1 MNRIDQMTGNGKKFF
16 VAYYT
21 AGFPTVA
28 ASGAILDT
36 LVESGCDLVELGY
49 PFSDPTADGPTIQ
62 ASSETALKNGFT
74 RAGYFQ
80 LLQEF
85 RQRHP
90 DVPAVVFSYYNPIF
104 RYGIDKFAEL
114 AKTAGADG
122 MLIVDLPHEEQADV
136 RAVLDRQGLHLIQLV
151 APTTGQERTGKILK
165 NASGFVYQIS
175 LRGVTGVRDTIAAD
189 AGENVARTR
198 AVTEL
203 PIALGFGVGTGEQ
216 ARAVAAAADGVVVGS
231 AIVTCIAENQPDH
244 LPALR
249 ALVTELTAAVHG

>member
-1 MNRIDQMTGNGKKFF
+1 MNRIDQITGNGKKFF

-36 LVESGCDLVELGY
+36 LVESGCDLIELGY

-62 ASSETALKNGFT
+62 TSSQTALENGFT

-85 RQRHP
+85 RARHP
-90 DVPAVVFSYYNPIF
+90 DVPAVVFSYSNPIF
-104 RYGIDKFAEL
+104 QYGIEKFVEF
-114 AKTAGADG
+114 AKAAGADG
-122 MLIVDLPHEEQADV
+122 MLVVDLPHEEQADV
-136 RAVLDRQGLHLIQLV
+136 RAVLDRQGLHLIQLI
-151 APTTGQERTGKILK
+151 APTTGLERTGEILK

-175 LRGVTGVRDTIAAD
+175 LRGVTGVRATIATD
-189 AGENVARTR
+189 AGENIARTR
-198 AVTEL
+198 ALTEL
-203 PIALGFGVGTGEQ
+203 PIALGFGVGTGAQ

-231 AIVTCIAENQPDH
+231 AIVTCIAENQPEH

-249 ALVTELTAAVHG
+249 ALVTELTAAFHG